1 MQESSA
7 VGFYGA
13 GRTVVIVITVVV
25 TVITVVVVAVCRKP
39 VVERTLDIVVG
50 NRILHVG

>member
-13 GRTVVIVITVVV
+13 GRTVAIVITVVV
-25 TVITVVVVAVCRKP
+25 IVTVVVVAVCRKP

-50 NRILHVG
+50 YRILHVG